1 MEPKIDT
8 IRERVAKEIRHL
20 ILMGKFKPGKKMLE
34 TTIAQELN
42 VSRNPVRE
50 ALRQLEQEGIVEYIP
65 QKGCFLREINL
76 EELEEIFRLR
86 ANLEII
92 SLEYCNFKIADETI
106 KKLESI
112 IAELSNIKKSKNFD
126 NMFILGLKFH
136 ELIVQECGKNIIYK
150 TWKNFGGYNYSI
162 FLNIYNSDIDSCEI
176 SEAQKN
182 TYKKLLEKLRTGKEN
197 LIKKAILQHYLEEL

>member
-112 IAELSNIKKSKNFD
+112 IVELSNIKKSKNFD
-126 NMFILGLKFH
+126 DMFILGLKFH

-162 FLNIYNSDIDSCEI
+162 FLNIYNSDIDSL
-176 SEAQKN
+176 KRN
-182 TYKKLLEKLRTGKEN
+182 VLTHKKLLEKLRTGKET
-197 LIKKAILQHYLEEL
+197 LIKKAILKHYLEEL

>member
-1 MEPKIDT
+1 METKIDT
-8 IRERVAKEIRHL
+8 IRERVTKEIRHL
-20 ILMGKFKPGKKMLE
+20 ILIGKFKPGKKMLE

-92 SLEYCNFKIADETI
+92 SLEYCNFKISDETI
-106 KKLESI
+106 EKLEHVI
-112 IAELSNIKKSKNFD
+112 LELSNIKKSKNFD

-150 TWKNFGGYNYSI
+150 TWKTFGGYNYSI
-162 FLNIYNSDIDSCEI
+162 FLNIYNSDIDSI
-176 SEAQKN
+176 KRN
-182 TYKKLLEKLRTGKEN
+182 ILTHKKLLEKLKTRKEN
-197 LIKKAILQHYLEEL
+197 LIRKAILQHYLEEL

>member
-1 MEPKIDT
+1 METKIDT
-8 IRERVAKEIRHL
+8 IRERVTKEIRHL
-20 ILMGKFKPGKKMLE
+20 ILIGKFKPGKKMLE

-50 ALRQLEQEGIVEYIP
+50 TLRQLEQEGIVEYIP

-92 SLEYCNFKIADETI
+92 SLEYCNFKISDETI
-106 KKLESI
+106 EKLEHVI
-112 IAELSNIKKSKNFD
+112 LELSNIKKSKNFD

-150 TWKNFGGYNYSI
+150 TWKTFGGYNYSI
-162 FLNIYNSDIDSCEI
+162 FLNIYNSDIDSLKRNI
-176 SEAQKN
+176 L
-182 TYKKLLEKLRTGKEN
+182 THKKLLEKLKTRKEN
-197 LIKKAILQHYLEEL
+197 LIRKAILQHYLEEL

>member
-1 MEPKIDT
+1 METKIDT
-8 IRERVAKEIRHL
+8 IRERVTKEIRHL
-20 ILMGKFKPGKKMLE
+20 ILIGKFKPGKKMLE

-92 SLEYCNFKIADETI
+92 SLEYCNFKISDETI
-106 KKLESI
+106 EKLEHVI
-112 IAELSNIKKSKNFD
+112 LELSNIKKSKNFD

-150 TWKNFGGYNYSI
+150 TWKTFGGYNYSI
-162 FLNIYNSDIDSCEI
+162 FLNIYNSDIDSLKRNI
-176 SEAQKN
+176 L
-182 TYKKLLEKLRTGKEN
+182 THKKLLEKLKTRKEN
-197 LIKKAILQHYLEEL
+197 LIRQAILQHYLEEL

>member
-1 MEPKIDT
+1 METKIDT
-8 IRERVAKEIRHL
+8 IRERVTKEIRHL
-20 ILMGKFKPGKKMLE
+20 ILIGKFKPGKKMLE

-92 SLEYCNFKIADETI
+92 SLEYCNFKISDETI
-106 KKLESI
+106 EKLEHVI
-112 IAELSNIKKSKNFD
+112 LELSNIKKSKNFD

-150 TWKNFGGYNYSI
+150 TWKTFGEYNYSI
-162 FLNIYNSDIDSCEI
+162 FLNIYNSDIDSLKRNI
-176 SEAQKN
+176 L
-182 TYKKLLEKLRTGKEN
+182 THKKLLEKLKTRKEN
-197 LIKKAILQHYLEEL
+197 LIRKAILQHYLEEL

>member
-1 MEPKIDT
+1 MEIKIDT
-8 IRERVAKEIRHL
+8 IRERVTKEIRHL
-20 ILMGKFKPGKKMLE
+20 ILIGKFKPGKKMLE

-92 SLEYCNFKIADETI
+92 SLEYCNFKISDETI
-106 KKLESI
+106 EKLEHVI
-112 IAELSNIKKSKNFD
+112 LELSNIKKSKNFD

-150 TWKNFGGYNYSI
+150 TWKTFGGYNYSI
-162 FLNIYNSDIDSCEI
+162 FLNIYNSDIDSLKRNI
-176 SEAQKN
+176 L
-182 TYKKLLEKLRTGKEN
+182 THKKLLEKLKTRKEN
-197 LIKKAILQHYLEEL
+197 LIRKAILQHYLEEL

>member
-1 MEPKIDT
+1 MC
-8 IRERVAKEIRHL
+8 IRDR
-20 ILMGKFKPGKKMLE
+20 

-106 KKLESI
+106 
-112 IAELSNIKKSKNFD
+112 D
-126 NMFILGLKFH
+126 
-136 ELIVQECGKNIIYK
+136 VYK
-150 TWKNFGGYNYSI
+150 R
-162 FLNIYNSDIDSCEI
+162 
-176 SEAQKN
+176 QV
-182 TYKKLLEKLRTGKEN
+182 
-197 LIKKAILQHYLEEL
+197 

>member
-20 ILMGKFKPGKKMLE
+20 ILMGNFKPGKKMLE

-112 IAELSNIKKSKNFD
+112 IVELSNIKKSKNFD
-126 NMFILGLKFH
+126 DMFILGLKFH

-162 FLNIYNSDIDSCEI
+162 FLNIYNSDIDSL
-176 SEAQKN
+176 KRN
-182 TYKKLLEKLRTGKEN
+182 VLTHKKLLEKLRTGKET

>member
-8 IRERVAKEIRHL
+8 IRERVTKEIRHL

-86 ANLEII
+86 ANLEVI
-92 SLEYCNFKIADETI
+92 SLEYCNFKMSDETI
-106 KKLESI
+106 RKLESI
-112 IAELSNIKKSKNFD
+112 IIKLSNIKKSKKFD
-126 NMFILGLKFH
+126 DMFILGLKFH

-150 TWKNFGGYNYSI
+150 TWKNFEGYNYSI
-162 FLNIYNSDIDSCEI
+162 FLNIYDSDIDSLKRNI
-176 SEAQKN
+176 L
-182 TYKKLLEKLRTGKEN
+182 THKKLLEKLRTGKEN

>member
-106 KKLESI
+106 KKLERI

-162 FLNIYNSDIDSCEI
+162 FLNIYNSDIDSL
-176 SEAQKN
+176 KRN
-182 TYKKLLEKLRTGKEN
+182 VLTHKKLLEKLRTGKEN

>member
-8 IRERVAKEIRHL
+8 IRERVTKEIRHL

-86 ANLEII
+86 ANLEVI
-92 SLEYCNFKIADETI
+92 SLEYCNFKMSDETI
-106 KKLESI
+106 RKLESI
-112 IAELSNIKKSKNFD
+112 IIELSNIKKSKKFD
-126 NMFILGLKFH
+126 DMFILGLKFH

-150 TWKNFGGYNYSI
+150 TWKNFEGYNYSI
-162 FLNIYNSDIDSCEI
+162 FLNIYDSDIDSLKRNI
-176 SEAQKN
+176 L
-182 TYKKLLEKLRTGKEN
+182 THKKLLEKLRTGKEN

>member
-162 FLNIYNSDIDSCEI
+162 FLNIYNSDIDSLKRNI
-176 SEAQKN
+176 L
-182 TYKKLLEKLRTGKEN
+182 THKKLLEKLRTGKEN

>member
-162 FLNIYNSDIDSCEI
+162 FLNIYNSDIDSL
-176 SEAQKN
+176 KRN
-182 TYKKLLEKLRTGKEN
+182 VLTHKKLLEKLRTGKEN

>member
-112 IAELSNIKKSKNFD
+112 IVELSNIKKSKNFD
-126 NMFILGLKFH
+126 DMFILGLKFH

-162 FLNIYNSDIDSCEI
+162 FLNIYNSDIDSL
-176 SEAQKN
+176 KRN
-182 TYKKLLEKLRTGKEN
+182 VLTHKKLLEKLRTGKEI

>member
-112 IAELSNIKKSKNFD
+112 IVELSNIKKSKNFD
-126 NMFILGLKFH
+126 DMFILGLKFH

-162 FLNIYNSDIDSCEI
+162 FLNIYNSDIDSL
-176 SEAQKN
+176 KRN
-182 TYKKLLEKLRTGKEN
+182 VLTHKKLIEKLRTGKET

>member
-112 IAELSNIKKSKNFD
+112 IVELSNIKKSKNFD
-126 NMFILGLKFH
+126 DMFILGLKFH

-162 FLNIYNSDIDSCEI
+162 FLNIYNSDIDSL
-176 SEAQKN
+176 KRN
-182 TYKKLLEKLRTGKEN
+182 VLTHKKLLEKLRTGKET

>member
-1 MEPKIDT
+1 METKIDT
-8 IRERVAKEIRHL
+8 IRERVTKEIRHL
-20 ILMGKFKPGKKMLE
+20 ILIGKFKPGKKMLE

-92 SLEYCNFKIADETI
+92 SLEYCNFKISDETI
-106 KKLESI
+106 EKLEHVI
-112 IAELSNIKKSKNFD
+112 LELSNIKKSKNFD

-150 TWKNFGGYNYSI
+150 TWKTFGGYNYSI
-162 FLNIYNSDIDSCEI
+162 FLNIYNSDIDSLKRNI
-176 SEAQKN
+176 L
-182 TYKKLLEKLRTGKEN
+182 THKKLLEKLKTRKEN
-197 LIKKAILQHYLEEL
+197 LIRKAILQHYLEEL

>member
-106 KKLESI
+106 KKLERI

-162 FLNIYNSDIDSCEI
+162 FLNIYNSDIDSLKRNI
-176 SEAQKN
+176 L
-182 TYKKLLEKLRTGKEN
+182 THKKLLEKLRTGKEN

>member
-1 MEPKIDT
+1 MQPKIDT
-8 IRERVAKEIRHL
+8 IRERVTKEIRHL

-86 ANLEII
+86 ANLEVI
-92 SLEYCNFKIADETI
+92 SLEYCNFKMSDETI
-106 KKLESI
+106 RKLESI
-112 IAELSNIKKSKNFD
+112 IIELSNIKKSKKFD
-126 NMFILGLKFH
+126 DMFILGLKFH

-150 TWKNFGGYNYSI
+150 TWKNFEGYNYSI
-162 FLNIYNSDIDSCEI
+162 FLNIYDSDIDSLKRNI
-176 SEAQKN
+176 L
-182 TYKKLLEKLRTGKEN
+182 THKKLLEKLRTGKEN

>member
-106 KKLESI
+106 KKLERI
-112 IAELSNIKKSKNFD
+112 IAELSSIKKSKNFD

-162 FLNIYNSDIDSCEI
+162 FLNIYNSDIDSL
-176 SEAQKN
+176 KRN
-182 TYKKLLEKLRTGKEN
+182 VLTHKKLLEKLRTGKEN

>member
-1 MEPKIDT
+1 METKIDT
-8 IRERVAKEIRHL
+8 IRERVTKEIRHL
-20 ILMGKFKPGKKMLE
+20 ILIGKFKPGKKMLE

-92 SLEYCNFKIADETI
+92 SLEYCNFKISDETI
-106 KKLESI
+106 EKLEHVI
-112 IAELSNIKKSKNFD
+112 LELSNIKKSKNFD

-150 TWKNFGGYNYSI
+150 TWKTFGGYNYSI
-162 FLNIYNSDIDSCEI
+162 FLNIYNSDIDSLKRNI
-176 SEAQKN
+176 L
-182 TYKKLLEKLRTGKEN
+182 TYKKLLEKLKTRKEN
-197 LIKKAILQHYLEEL
+197 LIRKAILQHYLEEL

>member
-65 QKGCFLREINL
+65 QKGCFLREISL

-162 FLNIYNSDIDSCEI
+162 FLNIYNSDIDSL
-176 SEAQKN
+176 KRN
-182 TYKKLLEKLRTGKEN
+182 VLTHKKLLEKLKTRKEN
-197 LIKKAILQHYLEEL
+197 LIRKAILQHYLEEL

>member
-162 FLNIYNSDIDSCEI
+162 FLNIYNSDIDSL
-176 SEAQKN
+176 KRN
-182 TYKKLLEKLRTGKEN
+182 VLTHKKLLEKLRTGQEN

>member
-65 QKGCFLREINL
+65 QKGCFLREISL

-162 FLNIYNSDIDSCEI
+162 FLNIYNSDIDSLKRNI
-176 SEAQKN
+176 L
-182 TYKKLLEKLRTGKEN
+182 THKKLLEKLKTRKEN
-197 LIKKAILQHYLEEL
+197 LIRKAILQHYLEEL

>member
-8 IRERVAKEIRHL
+8 IRERVTKEIRHL

-86 ANLEII
+86 ANLEVI
-92 SLEYCNFKIADETI
+92 SLEYCNFKMSDETI
-106 KKLESI
+106 RKLESI
-112 IAELSNIKKSKNFD
+112 IIELSNIKKSK
-126 NMFILGLKFH
+126 K
-136 ELIVQECGKNIIYK
+136 
-150 TWKNFGGYNYSI
+150 YN
-162 FLNIYNSDIDSCEI
+162 
-176 SEAQKN
+176 
-182 TYKKLLEKLRTGKEN
+182 
-197 LIKKAILQHYLEEL
+197 

>member
-1 MEPKIDT
+1 MESKIDT

-106 KKLESI
+106 KKLEST

-162 FLNIYNSDIDSCEI
+162 FLNIYNSDIDSLKRNI
-176 SEAQKN
+176 L
-182 TYKKLLEKLRTGKEN
+182 THKKLLEKLRTGKEN

>member
-112 IAELSNIKKSKNFD
+112 IVELSNIKKSKNFD
-126 NMFILGLKFH
+126 DMFILGLKFH

-162 FLNIYNSDIDSCEI
+162 FLNIY
-176 SEAQKN
+176 
-182 TYKKLLEKLRTGKEN
+182 
-197 LIKKAILQHYLEEL
+197 

>member
-1 MEPKIDT
+1 MESKIDT

-112 IAELSNIKKSKNFD
+112 IVELSNIKKSKNFD
-126 NMFILGLKFH
+126 DMFILGLKFH

-162 FLNIYNSDIDSCEI
+162 FLNIYNSDIESL
-176 SEAQKN
+176 KRN
-182 TYKKLLEKLRTGKEN
+182 VLTHKKLLEKLRTGKEN

>member
-65 QKGCFLREINL
+65 QKGCFLREIKL

-162 FLNIYNSDIDSCEI
+162 FLNIYNSDIDSL
-176 SEAQKN
+176 KRN
-182 TYKKLLEKLRTGKEN
+182 VLTHKKLLEKLRTGKEN

>member
-8 IRERVAKEIRHL
+8 IRERVTKEIRHL

-86 ANLEII
+86 ANLEVI
-92 SLEYCNFKIADETI
+92 SLEYCNFKMSDETI
-106 KKLESI
+106 RKLESI
-112 IAELSNIKKSKNFD
+112 IIKLSNINKSKKFD
-126 NMFILGLKFH
+126 DMFILGLKFH

-150 TWKNFGGYNYSI
+150 TWKNFEGYNYSI
-162 FLNIYNSDIDSCEI
+162 FLNIYDSDIDSLKRNI
-176 SEAQKN
+176 L
-182 TYKKLLEKLRTGKEN
+182 THKKLLEKLRTGKEN

>member
-162 FLNIYNSDIDSCEI
+162 FLNIYNSDIDSL
-176 SEAQKN
+176 KRN
-182 TYKKLLEKLRTGKEN
+182 VLTHKKLLEKLRTGKEN
-197 LIKKAILQHYLEEL
+197 LIKKAILRHYLEEL

>member
-65 QKGCFLREINL
+65 QKGCFLREISL

-162 FLNIYNSDIDSCEI
+162 FLNIYNSDIDSL
-176 SEAQKN
+176 KRN
-182 TYKKLLEKLRTGKEN
+182 VLTHKKLLEKLRTGKEN